1 MSGSRIVTTFTS
13 TDSIVKNEETSDEL
27 INPFV
32 HHLELTSTYE
42 KVKTGFF
49 TVVVLPIRLFFISC
63 LMIAVWV
70 LACIG
75 LYGLSEEELRQK
87 PISGWRSKL
96 KSVASFVIRL
106 LFFACGFH
114 YVKVKGAQAKAEEAP
129 ILAVAPHSS
138 FFDALPVII
147 LGSPSVVA
155 RAENG
160 NMPFFG
166 KLINYTQPV
175 YVWRDDPNSRQ
186 KTIQEIINRA
196 KSDLDWPQ
204 MLIFP
209 EGTCTNRSCLITFK
223 PGAFYPGVPVQPVL
237 LRYPNKLDTVTWTWD
252 GPGALKLLWLTL
264 TQSHSSCEIEFLPVY
279 KPSEAEKADP
289 KLYAH
294 NVRLLMA
301 NALGVP
307 TTNYTYEDCLLSSKA
322 KEMNIPVSSII
333 IQTHKLRSRLGL
345 VRRHTEERLLQ
356 ENPDWL
362 TSPEVQNVTCDKFSA
377 LLNVPDYDVHLS
389 QLFKLFLQETNPSNV
404 IDFRE
409 YMLCVCIASEAKQ
422 GTNLIKLA
430 FKLCGRTINSSQFV
444 CIMNVLLCL
453 KADEVL
459 QLFDDISGGSQ
470 STISYGDFKGFVK
483 DNPDL
488 LSKCGNLLN
497 DDNYSLINN
506 NLHHLKEN

>member
-13 TDSIVKNEETSDEL
+13 TDSIVKNEETPDEL

-87 PISGWRSKL
+87 PISGWRRVVREWMCHL
-96 KSVASFVIRL
+96 GRAAYHAGGMQII
-106 LFFACGFH
+106 
-114 YVKVKGAQAKAEEAP
+114 VKGKQASRAEAP
-129 ILAVAPHSS
+129 ILVIAPHST
-138 FFDALPVII
+138 FLDANIAYVAGLPSII
-147 LGSPSVVA
+147 VRKESSL
-155 RAENG
+155 N
-160 NMPFFG
+160 PFVG

-389 QLFKLFLQETNPSNV
+389 QLFKLFLKETNPSNV

-444 CIMNVLLCL
+444 CIMNILLCL
-453 KADEVL
+453 KADEAL
-459 QLFDDISGGSQ
+459 KLFDDISGGSQ

-506 NLHHLKEN
+506 NSHHLKEN